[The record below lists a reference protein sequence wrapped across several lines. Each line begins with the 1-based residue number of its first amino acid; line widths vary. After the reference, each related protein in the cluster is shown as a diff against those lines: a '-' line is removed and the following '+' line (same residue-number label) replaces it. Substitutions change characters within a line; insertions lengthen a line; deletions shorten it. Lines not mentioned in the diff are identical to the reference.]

1 MNDKK
6 DFKIIFMG
14 TPDFAAE
21 SLKVL
26 HENAFNVVA
35 VITAPDKPAG
45 RGRKIR
51 ESAVKK
57 YALQNDLT
65 VLQPTNLKNKDFIE
79 SLKFLNVD
87 LQVVVAFRM
96 LPECVWA
103 MPPQGTVNLH
113 ASLLPQ
119 YRGAAPINHAI
130 INGETKTGVT
140 TFFIEKE
147 IDTGNI
153 IAQKETEILPDE
165 DAGKLHDKLM
175 LVGGQ
180 LILETVTDIMNNTV
194 KAIPQKELTGNE
206 SLKSAPK
213 IFKSD
218 CKINWQQPA
227 EKIYNFIRG
236 LSPYPAAWTE
246 ITDKNGN
253 SLTLKIY
260 KTEKVSETHSHNSGT
275 LISDN
280 KNYLKIACV
289 DAYLTVKEL
298 QLQGKKRM
306 NIKDLLNGFDISGF
320 EIRDC

>member
-1 MNDKK
+1 MKNKK
-6 DFKIIFMG
+6 DFRIIFMG
-14 TPDFAAE
+14 TPDFARE
-21 SLKVL
+21 TLKVL
-26 HENAFNVVA
+26 HENGFNIVA

-51 ESAVKK
+51 ESSVKK
-57 YALQNDLT
+57 YALQNNLT
-65 VLQPTNLKNKDFIE
+65 VLQPTNLKNKDFTE
-79 SLKFLNVD
+79 SLKSLKAD

-96 LPECVWA
+96 LPEIVWA
-103 MPPQGTVNLH
+103 MPTYGTANLH

-153 IAQKETEILPDE
+153 IAQKELDILPDD
-165 DAGKLHDKLM
+165 DAGTLHDKLM

-180 LILETVTDIMNNTV
+180 LMLETVTDIMNKTV
-194 KAIPQKELTGNE
+194 KTIPQKKLRGNE
-206 SLKSAPK
+206 PLKTAPK
-213 IFKSD
+213 IFKAD

-227 EKIYNFIRG
+227 AEIYNFIRG

-246 ITDKNGN
+246 IADKNGN
-253 SLTLKIY
+253 SLMLKIY
-260 KTEKVSETHSHNSGT
+260 KTEKIPESHSHNPGM

-280 KNYLKIACV
+280 KNYLKIASS
-289 DAYLTVKEL
+289 DAYLNIKEL

-306 NIKDLLNGFDISGF
+306 SVKDLLNGFDVSGF
-320 EIRDC
+320 GITE